1 MNKDK
6 LDAAIVKFEAM
17 ASDAI
22 GIAISSEGNR
32 QKKEA
37 AMMAYNALDIGIA
50 ALRDMLK
57 RREGCWHCHGI
68 EAHEIDCITE
78 IEDIYLQRI
87 KTAEHIP
94 YRYCASCGRKLED
107 EK

>member
-22 GIAISSEGNR
+22 GIANSSEGNR

-37 AMMAYNALDIGIA
+37 AMKAYNALDIGIA
-50 ALRDMLK
+50 ALRNE
-57 RREGCWHCHGI
+57 RQQGRGV
-68 EAHEIDCITE
+68 
-78 IEDIYLQRI
+78 QRLDSGQ
-87 KTAEHIP
+87 E
-94 YRYCASCGRKLED
+94 RNRKVFGGQ
-107 EK
+107 